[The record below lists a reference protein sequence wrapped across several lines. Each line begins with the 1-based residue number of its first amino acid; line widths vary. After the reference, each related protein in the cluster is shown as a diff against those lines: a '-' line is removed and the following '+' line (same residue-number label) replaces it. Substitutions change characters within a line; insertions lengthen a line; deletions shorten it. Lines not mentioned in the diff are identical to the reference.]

1 LVRLPHLIVQQLE
14 PAGLRTSAHSGT
26 NKRRTPRLAFAGGN
40 VLISPG
46 FALEGGEIG
55 TTTPMLPPTSKA
67 EQFRARADD
76 CFKQA
81 ENCSTEREKA
91 HRLMLAEDWLKMA
104 QDEVPVRP
112 RRRA

>member
-1 LVRLPHLIVQQLE
+1 
-14 PAGLRTSAHSGT
+14 
-26 NKRRTPRLAFAGGN
+26 
-40 VLISPG
+40 
-46 FALEGGEIG
+46 
-55 TTTPMLPPTSKA
+55 MPPPISKA
-67 EQFRARADD
+67 EQFRARADA

-91 HRLMLAEDWLKMA
+91 HWLMLAEDWLKMA